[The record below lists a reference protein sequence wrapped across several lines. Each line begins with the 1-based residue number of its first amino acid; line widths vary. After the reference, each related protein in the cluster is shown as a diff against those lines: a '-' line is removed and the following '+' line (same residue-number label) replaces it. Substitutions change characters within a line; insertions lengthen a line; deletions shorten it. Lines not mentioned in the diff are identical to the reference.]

1 MKIGIGSDH
10 NGFEMKTQLKNYIE
24 TLGGEVIDFGCFSSD
39 EVDYPTVA
47 FEVANGINEGKIE
60 RGILVCGTG
69 IGMAMAANKVS
80 GVRAAQ
86 CHDTYSAERA
96 QLSNNAQIIT
106 MGSKVIGIEVAKKI
120 VSEYLSVTFVG
131 GNSARKINQIMQKE
145 SEFNK

>member
-10 NGFEMKTQLKNYIE
+10 NAFEMKGQLKDYIE
-24 TLGGEVIDFGCFSSD
+24 TLGIEVIDFGCFSPE
-39 EVDYPTVA
+39 EVDYPNIA
-47 FEVANGINEGKIE
+47 FEVANGINDGKIE

-106 MGSKVIGIEVAKKI
+106 MGSKVIGIEVAKKV
-120 VSEYLSVTFVG
+120 VSEYLSVKFEG
-131 GNSARKINQIMQKE
+131 GNSARKIDQIMQKE
-145 SEFNK
+145 SEASK

>member
-10 NGFEMKTQLKNYIE
+10 NAFEMKTQLKEHIE
-24 TLGGEVIDFGCFSSD
+24 TLGIEVIDFGCFSPE
-39 EVDYPTVA
+39 EVDYPSIA
-47 FEVANGINEGKIE
+47 FEVANGINDGKIE

-69 IGMAMAANKVS
+69 IGMAMAANKVP

-106 MGSKVIGIEVAKKI
+106 MGSKVIGIEVAKKV
-120 VSEYLSVTFVG
+120 VSEYLSVKFEG
-131 GNSARKINQIMQKE
+131 GNSARKIDQIMQKE
-145 SEFNK
+145 SEVAK